1 MATPIPNN
9 EAVFSLGEIVAC
21 TGASIGEQSVD
32 STMVVR
38 GVGSDTRQL
47 RPGQAFVALAGATFD
62 GHDHLAAAALAGAV
76 LALVER
82 VVEPIEGLLVL
93 QVPSTQSAL
102 GALAGAHLDRW
113 RRWVGPRQVIA
124 LTGSA
129 GKTTTRTAVSALL
142 GALVPPAQIHQTAG
156 NLNNLIGVPMT
167 VLGLGEEHRYA
178 VLELGTSQPGEIP
191 KLARMVKPDV
201 GLITLIAQAHAEGLG
216 GIEAI
221 GREKCALY
229 DELSGALAIG
239 NADDPLVV
247 AGMRHSDARQRVSY
261 GRSDQASY
269 RIIDREILSHGR
281 SAITIARP
289 DGSLIE
295 AEIGLI
301 GHAGALAC
309 AAAVA
314 TVETVCQ
321 QAVDGATVS
330 AALGAID
337 GAGRL
342 HPQPTSMG
350 AVVIDD
356 SYNANPASSASSIE
370 AASEIA
376 QQLGRR
382 LVLVLGEMREL
393 GPESARA
400 HRDIGSLAADCGAAL
415 LIAVAGDA
423 RRMAEQAAARGVDAV
438 FVDDAVKG
446 AHQTLAAVEANDV
459 VLVKGSRSVGTER
472 VVRALMDGAVVNEGV
487 LS

>member
-9 EAVFSLGEIVAC
+9 EALFSLGEMLAC
-21 TGASIGEQSVD
+21 TGASTGDQAVD
-32 STMVVR
+32 PTMVVR
-38 GVGSDTRQL
+38 GVSSDTRQL
-47 RPGQAFVALAGATFD
+47 GPGQAFVALAGAQFD
-62 GHDHLAAAALAGAV
+62 GHDHLASAAAAGASV
-76 LALVER
+76 ALVER
-82 VVEPIEGLLVL
+82 SVESKGRLLVL
-93 QVPSTQSAL
+93 EVPSTLDAL

-113 RRWVGPRQVIA
+113 RRQAQPRQVIA

-142 GALVPPAQIHQTAG
+142 SALVPPGQIHQTRG

-167 VLGLGEEHRYA
+167 LLGLGDEHRYA
-178 VLELGTSQPGEIP
+178 VLELGTSEPGEIP

-201 GLITLIAQAHAEGLG
+201 GLITLIARAHAEGLG

-221 GREKCALY
+221 AREKCALY

-239 NADDPLVV
+239 NADDPLVL

-261 GRSDQASY
+261 GLSDQASY
-269 RIIDREILSHGR
+269 RIVDRQVLSQGR
-281 SAITIARP
+281 SAISLTRP
-289 DGSLIE
+289 DGSSLD

-314 TVETVCQ
+314 TVETVCHQ
-321 QAVDGATVS
+321 RVDGPTVT

-342 HPQPTSMG
+342 QPQATPMG

-376 QQLGRR
+376 QKLGRR
-382 LVLVLGEMREL
+382 LILVLGEMREL
-393 GPESARA
+393 GSESAQA
-400 HRDIGSLAADCGAAL
+400 HQEIGSLAADRGAAL
-415 LIAVAGDA
+415 VIAVAGDA
-423 RRMAEQAAARGVDAV
+423 RRLADQAAARGVEAV
-438 FVDDAVKG
+438 FVEDAVTG
-446 AHQTLAAVEANDV
+446 AQQTLAAVGANDV

-472 VVRALMDGAVVNEGV
+472 VVRALMAAVVADEG
-487 LS
+487 SSA